1 LVFINTPHG
10 GKALI
15 CLGVMMLSIIFYSSN
30 SYSGLFYIIYA
41 QTAIE
46 KPEINITFPD
56 PDQQVPIGKLAIYG
70 TSSDNAS
77 TKCQVSALLNLQRP
91 YQNVTASG
99 PQGIHDYS
107 KWKFTFDPYYGII
120 REGDNE
126 IVTRIVCVKGNNNAT
141 SYDRLYLKG
150 APSTTTATT
159 TIDPAIGLEQSKEE
173 ALGDNNKD
181 PIMIQNS
188 DAAIAISGDNFYTAW
203 SSNNIGK
210 GNTSAENDIMFR
222 SSADRGQSFGE
233 KINLSNSTNNDSTGV
248 EIGAE
253 GDNVAVLW
261 WERNQTGTN
270 EPVMKVSTNTGQIFG
285 PALRLADNGE
295 IGSSG
300 AGDGEAAETEGEGED

>member
-1 LVFINTPHG
+1 MIN
-10 GKALI
+10 I
-15 CLGVMMLSIIFYSSN
+15 FFYSSN
-30 SYSGLFYIIYA
+30 SYSDLLHNIYA
-41 QTAIE
+41 QTAVE

-56 PDQQVPIGKLAIYG
+56 HDQQVPIGKLAIYG
-70 TSSDNAS
+70 TSSDNAN
-77 TKCQVSALLNLQRP
+77 TTCQVSALLNLKRP

-126 IVTRIVCVKGNNNAT
+126 IVTRIVCVNGNNNAT

-150 APSTTTATT
+150 VPSTTTATT
-159 TIDPAIGLEQSKEE
+159 TIDPAIGLEQSKVE

-203 SSNNIGK
+203 STNIGGK
-210 GNTSAENDIMFR
+210 GNTSADNDIMFR
-222 SSADRGQSFGE
+222 SSADGGQSFGE
-233 KINLSNSTNNDSTGV
+233 KINLSNSTNADSTGV

-261 WERNQTGTN
+261 WERNQTGTD
-270 EPVMKVSTNTGQIFG
+270 EPVMRVSTNAGQIFG
-285 PALRLADNGE
+285 SPFKLTDNGI

-300 AGDGEAAETEGEGED
+300 AGDGEALETGEGEGEGEGEG

>member
-1 LVFINTPHG
+1 
-10 GKALI
+10 
-15 CLGVMMLSIIFYSSN
+15 MLNIFFYSSN
-30 SYSGLFYIIYA
+30 SYSELFYIIYA
-41 QTAIE
+41 QTSTE

-70 TSSDNAS
+70 TSSDDAN
-77 TKCQVSALLNLQRP
+77 TTCQVSALLNLKRP

-107 KWKFTFDPYYGII
+107 KWKFTFDTYYGTI

-150 APSTTTATT
+150 VPSNTTATS
-159 TIDPAIGLEQSKEE
+159 TIASGIGLEQSKEE
-173 ALGDNNKD
+173 ALSDNNKD
-181 PIMIQNS
+181 PIKIQNS

-203 SSNNIGK
+203 SSNR
-210 GNTSAENDIMFR
+210 NTSVNNEILFR
-222 SSADRGQSFGE
+222 SSADGGQSFGE
-233 KINLSNSTNNDSTGV
+233 KINLSNSTNTDSRGV

-285 PALRLADNGE
+285 PAFNLADNGN
-295 IGSSG
+295 IGSNGS
-300 AGDGEAAETEGEGED
+300 GDGEAPEGEGEGED